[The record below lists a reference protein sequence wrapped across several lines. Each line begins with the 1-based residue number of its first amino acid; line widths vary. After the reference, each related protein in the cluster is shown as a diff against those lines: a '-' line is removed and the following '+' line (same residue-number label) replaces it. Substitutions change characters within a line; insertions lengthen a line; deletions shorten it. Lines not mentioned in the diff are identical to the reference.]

1 MIAKAPRADGTNTL
15 TATVPTVF
23 IVDDDPAIRKSLT
36 WLVES
41 VDLTAEA
48 YESAAAFLDAFGD
61 DRPGCIVCDIRMPG
75 MSGLDLQ
82 ERLRAMG
89 SNIPVIILTGYGD
102 VTTAVRAMKAGACD
116 FFEKPV
122 GDQVLVEQIQRA
134 IARDAA
140 QRAGRGEQELLGQKL
155 RRLTRREQE
164 VMTLVVEG
172 HSSRQIAAQLG
183 VSFKTVEA
191 HRAKVMRKMQAKS
204 VPHLIRMSLQH
215 S

>member
-1 MIAKAPRADGTNTL
+1 MLARATRFEGTQQL
-15 TATVPTVF
+15 SLPVATVF

-48 YESAAAFLDAFGD
+48 YESAAAFLEAFGE

-82 ERLRAMG
+82 ERLRERG
-89 SNIPVIILTGYGD
+89 SEIPIIILTGYGD
-102 VTTAVRAMKAGACD
+102 VTTAVRAMKAGASD
-116 FFEKPV
+116 FLEKPV

-134 IARDAA
+134 IARDAEC
-140 QRAGRGEQELLGQKL
+140 RAGRGEQELLGEKM

-164 VMTLVVEG
+164 VMALVIEG
-172 HSSRQIAAQLG
+172 YSSRQIAAQLG

-204 VPHLIRMSLQH
+204 VPHLIRMSLRH

>member
-1 MIAKAPRADGTNTL
+1 MLAKASRFDGTRDSG
-15 TATVPTVF
+15 ASVPTVF
-23 IVDDDPAIRKSLT
+23 IVDDDPALRKSLT
-36 WLVES
+36 WLIES

-48 YESAAAFLDAFGD
+48 YESAAAFLEAFGE

-82 ERLRAMG
+82 ERLRANG
-89 SNIPVIILTGYGD
+89 SQIPVIILTGYGD
-102 VTTAVRAMKAGACD
+102 VTTAVRAMKAGASD
-116 FFEKPV
+116 FLEKPV
-122 GDQVLVEQIQRA
+122 ADQVLIEQIQRA
-134 IARDAA
+134 ISRDATW
-140 QRAGRGEQELLGQKL
+140 RAGRGEQQLLGERL

-164 VMTLVVEG
+164 VMSLVIEG
-172 HSSRQIAAQLG
+172 YSSRQIAAQLG

-215 S
+215 T